1 MIVLPITNSYEKEIL
16 FPPGIIFPL
25 DKYIDA
31 NQIVQFQP
39 DFKLFQYYLSQPLKK
54 PFQLGGNAQ
63 MIQDMEGKVLII
75 YRKIEGREID
85 ILSYRM
91 IPNHIED
98 YDKWFFENVRIPIH
112 RIDSYTN
119 MIPEVMDIEY
129 ELNGNTTSK
138 RKDELINI
146 RLSYYVDT
154 LIYDPKTKEI
164 HGFPHPFKK
173 PIDITN
179 ALRKYQ

>member
-1 MIVLPITNSYEKEIL
+1 
-16 FPPGIIFPL
+16 
-25 DKYIDA
+25 
-31 NQIVQFQP
+31 
-39 DFKLFQYYLSQPLKK
+39 
-54 PFQLGGNAQ
+54 
-63 MIQDMEGKVLII
+63 
-75 YRKIEGREID
+75 
-85 ILSYRM
+85 M

-173 PIDITN
+173 PINITN
-179 ALRKYQ
+179 ALRKYQQINSIKL